1 MENNPEHL
9 DVVGYWTEMKLQIL
23 QEYANA
29 YAQILKSQPHIK
41 HVAYIDGFAGAGAHI
56 SKESGAVIEGSPAR
70 ALAIEPRFSHYHFVE
85 MDETRAERLRG
96 MGAQRDVSVYQ
107 GDCNDVLLKQ
117 VFPKCRYEDYR
128 RALCLLDPYAL
139 NPNWEVVET
148 AGKMRSVEIF
158 LNFMIMDANMN
169 ALKKNPDSVAPDQ
182 AQRMTKFW
190 GDDSWRKLAY
200 KTEQGLFGPIEEKDT
215 NESVIDGYKKRLK
228 EVAGFKF
235 VPEPLPMCNSR
246 GAVVYYLFFAS
257 QNSTGNKI
265 AEHIFKKYRSRV
277 TGK

>member
-1 MENNPEHL
+1 MPENPERL

-29 YAQILKSQPHIK
+29 YAQVLKSQSFIK

-56 SKESGAVIEGSPAR
+56 SKETGAVIEGSPAR
-70 ALAIEPRFSHYHFVE
+70 ALAIQPRFSHYHFVE
-85 MDETRAERLRG
+85 MDEARAERLRTLG
-96 MGAQRDVSVYQ
+96 GEKDVSVYQ
-107 GDCNDVLLKQ
+107 GDCNDVLLNK

-148 AGKMRSVEIF
+148 AGEMRSIEIF

-169 ALKKNPDSVAPDQ
+169 ILKKNPDSVAPEQ
-182 AQRMTKFW
+182 AQRMTAFW
-190 GDDSWRKLAY
+190 GDDSWRTYAY
-200 KTEQGLFGPIEEKDT
+200 RTEQGLFGPIEEKST
-215 NESVIDGYKKRLK
+215 NEAVVEAYCKRLK
-228 EVAGFKF
+228 EVAGFKY
-235 VPEPLPMCNSR
+235 VPRPVPMCNTR
-246 GAVVYYLFFAS
+246 GAVVYYLLFAS

-265 AEHIFKKYRSRV
+265 AEHIFKKYRNRV
-277 TGK
+277 TGR